1 MSIKDVSKRAS
12 SESPTNNPTLR
23 TVEEGTVLH
32 PRVRIAI
39 DFMKANLHLR
49 VRLAELGQI
58 TNLSSSR
65 LSHLFKIQTGF
76 SPGMY
81 LRRLKMEEARHL
93 LVTSLMSVKEIM
105 ARVGYKSKSHF
116 VRDFRRAFHV
126 APSKYRKSVSRPR
139 SDKRS

>member
-1 MSIKDVSKRAS
+1 MSIRDASKRAS
-12 SESPTNNPTLR
+12 NESPTNNPTSHI
-23 TVEEGTVLH
+23 EEGTVFH

-39 DFMKANLHLR
+39 DFMKANLHRR
-49 VRLAELGQI
+49 VRLAELGHI
-58 TNLSSSR
+58 TSLSSSR

-116 VRDFRRAFHV
+116 VRDFRRSFRLT
-126 APSKYRKSVSRPR
+126 PSECRARESGSYR
-139 SDKRS
+139 